1 MELIQLQELQQ
12 VQQQI
17 VVQVLQIQQQ
27 ILLHIAKKQQ
37 RARPQSHAL
46 CYCISNS
53 YASITST
60 IRSKISFTDPV
71 ACIAL
76 YLPS

>member
-1 MELIQLQELQQ
+1 MSAKAKWLMLTLLQDSQKNTKT
-12 VQQQI
+12 VI
-17 VVQVLQIQQQ
+17 R
-27 ILLHIAKKQQ
+27 KKQQ
-37 RARPQSHAL
+37 RARSQSHAL